1 MAIMYRDAM
10 YDRMINPHNPT
21 IPVPELQNQFY
32 GYNTPFAH
40 GQVDSNINDNNGYLA
55 NMQRNAAQEAYY
67 AQHRAAPNTSEDRIA
82 LENELVNNEAKIAE
96 LQTEL
101 TQLSSKWSSMD
112 EFDRKLAANRAK
124 VGDFAN
130 SRAHQ
135 QDIVNRQ
142 DKVDRWE
149 QTKMQWKWQEKQ
161 NRLSREEDKLKQAKA
176 EIKRL
181 TADYEDTA
189 VLLAN
194 PDLSPQQ
201 AKEVESKLNRIKRE
215 LAGYGVVPGGNEQPK
230 QATSNN
236 VGARVTKQSIDKYI
250 LDHKDKDGNLS
261 NAEIAEAE
269 RMFSELGDLDTDQK
283 NSLWNDIQGHKKH
296 SREAVAARRKKYL
309 EDKKEAS
316 KLADNIKATLGN
328 PESIMS
334 FLNRWNKGEDSDIKL
349 LKRFYDF
356 NDSTASF
363 KAKAGK

>member
-10 YDRMINPHNPT
+10 YDRMVTPHNPT
-21 IPVPELQNQFY
+21 LPVPELQNQFY
-32 GYNTPFAH
+32 GYNDNPYGH
-40 GQVDSNINDNNGYLA
+40 GQVDSNINDHNGYLA

-101 TQLSSKWSSMD
+101 TQLSSKWSNMD

-142 DKVDRWE
+142 DKADKWK
-149 QTKMQWKWQEKQ
+149 QTQMQWKWQEKQ
-161 NRLSREEDKLKQAKA
+161 NRLSREDDKIKQAKA

-201 AKEVESKLNRIKRE
+201 AKEIESKLDRIKRD
-215 LAGYGVVPGGNEQPK
+215 LADYGVVPGGNGQPK

-236 VGARVTKQSIDKYI
+236 VGARVTKQSIEKYI

-269 RMFSELGDLDTDQK
+269 RMFGELGDLDTDQK
-283 NSLWNDIQGHKKH
+283 NSLWNDIQGNKKH
-296 SREAVAARRKKYL
+296 SREAVAARREKRKKDNADALDEAIKNKRQDGEYEATNGIKVKVTVNNGKRSFFINGKL
-309 EDKKEAS
+309 VKKEA
-316 KLADNIKATLGN
+316 
-328 PESIMS
+328 
-334 FLNRWNKGEDSDIKL
+334 
-349 LKRFYDF
+349 
-356 NDSTASF
+356 
-363 KAKAGK
+363 

>member
-10 YDRMINPHNPT
+10 YDRMVNPHNPT
-21 IPVPELQNQFY
+21 IQVPELHNQFY
-32 GYNTPFAH
+32 GYNTPFSH

-101 TQLSSKWSSMD
+101 TQLSSQWSNMD

-135 QDIVNRQ
+135 QDIVNRK
-142 DKVDRWE
+142 DKADRWN

-161 NRLSREEDKLKQAKA
+161 NKLSREEDKLKQAKA
-176 EIKRL
+176 DIKRL

-194 PDLSPQQ
+194 PDLPSPQY
-201 AKEVESKLNRIKRE
+201 KEVETKLNRIKRE
-215 LAGYGVVPGGNEQPK
+215 LASYGVVPGGSEQQK
-230 QATSNN
+230 TSNN
-236 VGARVTKQSIDKYI
+236 VGSRVTKESIDKYI

-269 RMFSELGDLDTDQK
+269 RMFGELGNLDTNQK
-283 NSLWNDIQGHKKH
+283 NSLWEDIQGNKKH
-296 SREAVAARRKKYL
+296 SREAVAARRRKYAA
-309 EDKKEAS
+309 DKAEAS

>member
-1 MAIMYRDAM
+1 M
-10 YDRMINPHNPT
+10 YDRMVNPHNPT
-21 IPVPELQNQFY
+21 LPVPELQNQFY
-32 GYNTPFAH
+32 GYNNPLLH

-101 TQLSSKWSSMD
+101 TQLSSQWSNMD

-135 QDIVNRQ
+135 QDIVNRK
-142 DKVDRWE
+142 DKADRWE

-161 NRLSREEDKLKQAKA
+161 NRLSRDEDKLKQAKA

-201 AKEVESKLNRIKRE
+201 AKEIESKLNRIKRE
-215 LAGYGVVPGGNEQPK
+215 LAGYGVVPGGNEQTK
-230 QATSNN
+230 QETPNN

-269 RMFSELGDLDTDQK
+269 RMFGELGDLDTDQK
-283 NSLWNDIQGHKKH
+283 NSLWNDIQGNKKH
-296 SREAVAARRKKYL
+296 SREAVSARRAKYKK
-309 EDKKEAS
+309 DKTDAKAKSAEIASTLTSKEAI
-316 KLADNIKATLGN
+316 AN
-328 PESIMS
+328 
-334 FLNRWNKGEDSDIKL
+334 FRNRWNAGEDADIKL
-349 LKRFYDF
+349 LKRFFDF
-356 NDSTASF
+356 NDSTGSF
-363 KAKAGK
+363 KEKAGK